1 MLIFVFPLPCRLCA
15 KWKWLKFDTQ
25 QALFAEEISSVQL
38 SRSEPVNTLSNQL
51 IRPQTWIVKL
61 WNRSYRHQTKQ
72 AEKYVAT
79 LSQYTESTLQFFW
92 TRISTTLVTSNTWI
106 VTQLGWIPANLQST
120 ILPLTFLR
128 LNPSSTHGC
137 KAKGKFHFPNNFLS
151 TQNRTTMESLTTQ
164 ESVSWGL
171 FPPPQ
176 STRSNPC

>member
-1 MLIFVFPLPCRLCA
+1 MKVIEIWHPTSAICRRNLVSAALPIRA
-15 KWKWLKFDTQ
+15 SQYTV
-25 QALFAEEISSVQL
+25 ES
-38 SRSEPVNTLSNQL
+38 

-176 STRSNPC
+176 STTSNPC

>member
-1 MLIFVFPLPCRLCA
+1 MKVIEIWHPTSAICRRNLVSAAFPIRA
-15 KWKWLKFDTQ
+15 SQYTV
-25 QALFAEEISSVQL
+25 ES
-38 SRSEPVNTLSNQL
+38 

-164 ESVSWGL
+164 ESISWGL

-176 STRSNPC
+176 STTSNPC